1 MTLMVRCR
9 QTTEAITKFA
19 LPELVLRSTEQITG
33 LVYLVQGELEPGNR
47 ITVEALIVLDVHGN
61 LYLRRLQ
68 PENLPTYVVVF
79 AAKRHFFITKSCV
92 SAE

>member
-1 MTLMVRCR
+1 MVRCH